1 MAGAAMTIALDDRS
15 EHGGGAVSAPMAA
28 LLVVLLAVVG
38 LAVDGVRAAQGVAR
52 ADAIAEEAAR
62 AAGQALDPVALQ
74 GGRIALDTNSA
85 VRAAQEY
92 LAAAGVQ
99 GSVAVSAPQ
108 RVEVT
113 VRISRPTVLLG
124 LLGRPEIVSTGT
136 AEAQLVPVIPDGGGG

>member
-1 MAGAAMTIALDDRS
+1 
-15 EHGGGAVSAPMAA
+15 
-28 LLVVLLAVVG
+28 VVG

-85 VRAAQEY
+85 IRAAQEY